1 MIREADSKQI
11 KLPDRKEITL
21 CEAVTAFVYGKA
33 SDVVQYM
40 LYVEAETEAHS
51 ASAKG
56 LIERLHSAAY
66 AGHIKFRGLRNG
78 GDPADGHKDID
89 RLYFSES
96 RGLRWYADEIWS
108 RDVSPDQPKFESR
121 PQHFTMA
128 WRDVHVD
135 REDFE
140 VLLREMGVSVQQ
152 NPDADAMGKRKTF
165 TTGTPG
171 RPTSK
176 HLVLP
181 MAQRKL
187 DDGDCPNTLIEF
199 SRQLAEE
206 LRIDEP
212 GAAPMT
218 PKTISNVIR
227 KLSNA
232 RQKPPKIIDR
242 S

>member
-40 LYVEAETEAHS
+40 LDVEAETDEHNAR
-51 ASAKG
+51 AKG

-108 RDVSPDQPKFESR
+108 RDLSPDHPEFKSR
-121 PQHFTMA
+121 PPHFTMA

-135 REDFE
+135 RKDFE
-140 VLLREMGVSVQQ
+140 ALLQDMGVSIRQS
-152 NPDADAMGKRKTF
+152 PDADAPGKRKTF

-206 LRIDEP
+206 LRIAEP

-227 KLSNA
+227 KLWNA

>member
-1 MIREADSKQI
+1 
-11 KLPDRKEITL
+11 LPDRKEITL

-33 SDVVQYM
+33 SDVVQLM
-40 LYVEAETEAHS
+40 LYGEAETEAHS

-66 AGHIKFRGLRNG
+66 AGRIKFRGLRNG

-108 RDVSPDQPKFESR
+108 CDLSPDHPEFKSR
-121 PQHFTMA
+121 PPFFTMA
-128 WRDVHVD
+128 WQHVHVD
-135 REDFE
+135 RDDFE
-140 VLLREMGVSVQQ
+140 ALLRVMGVSVQQ

-187 DDGDCPNTLIEF
+187 DDGDYPKTLIGF
-199 SRQLAEE
+199 SSQLAEQ
-206 LRIDEP
+206 LHIAEP

-227 KLSNA
+227 KLWQA
-232 RQKPPKIIDR
+232 RKKPPKIIDR

>member
-1 MIREADSKQI
+1 MIREADSKQL

-21 CEAVTAFVYGKA
+21 CEAVTAFVHGKA
-33 SDVVQYM
+33 SDVVQQM
-40 LYVEAETEAHS
+40 LYGEAETEAHS
-51 ASAKG
+51 ARAKG

-66 AGHIKFRGLRNG
+66 AGRIKFRGLRNG

-108 RDVSPDQPKFESR
+108 RDLSPDHPEFKSR
-121 PQHFTMA
+121 PPFFTMD

-140 VLLREMGVSVQQ
+140 ALLREMGVSVQQ
-152 NPDADAMGKRKTF
+152 NPDADAPGKRKTF
-165 TTGTPG
+165 ATGTPG

-206 LRIDEP
+206 LRVAEP
-212 GAAPMT
+212 EAAPMT

-227 KLSNA
+227 KLWNA
-232 RQKPPKIIDR
+232 RHKPPKIIDH